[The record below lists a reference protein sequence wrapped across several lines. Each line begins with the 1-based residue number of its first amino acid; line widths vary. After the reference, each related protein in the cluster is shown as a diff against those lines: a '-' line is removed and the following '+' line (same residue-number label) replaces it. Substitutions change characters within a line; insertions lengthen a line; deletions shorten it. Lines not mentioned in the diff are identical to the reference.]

1 MIKLN
6 GILDLH
12 GVRHME
18 IDDLVTN
25 FILMNQDYFPVTI
38 ICGNSVTMIK
48 LVNNVVEKLKCNSY
62 NISYGKIIING
73 FK

>member
-1 MIKLN
+1 MN

-12 GVRHME
+12 GVRHSDVE
-18 IDDLVTN
+18 DAVSN
-25 FILMNQDYFPVTI
+25 FILLNQDYFPVTI
-38 ICGNSVTMIK
+38 ICGNSVTMTK

-62 NISYGKIIING
+62 TISYGKIIING